1 MRRARN
7 GARARFFVY
16 LRRVFA
22 SLRCVFAARRAG
34 MRQTDTERQE
44 PMFTPI
50 SSFEAMTAHLHGLN
64 RRFRV
69 AVVCGG
75 DSCTLSAVRRAV
87 AEGFAEA
94 IFVGGDGGGN
104 ISVSPIPEDE
114 PHARFVPADSPED
127 AAGKAVCMVREG
139 EADVLMKGLI
149 HTDTLLRAVLN
160 KEWGILRPGQV
171 LTHIAAVELPAYDKL
186 LFFSDPA
193 VIPYPTQEQRV
204 AQVAYMARL
213 AHACGIEEPRIAL
226 LHCAETVSE
235 KFPHTLGYG
244 DICARAARGEWGRLR
259 VDGPLDLRTA
269 CDPVALRVKGIA
281 SDLEGR
287 ADGLVFPD
295 IEAANAVYKA
305 LPLFAGGRVA
315 GALQGTDAPV
325 VLSSRGDD
333 AEAKFDSLALATV
346 SLS

>member
-1 MRRARN
+1 
-7 GARARFFVY
+7 
-16 LRRVFA
+16 
-22 SLRCVFAARRAG
+22 
-34 MRQTDTERQE
+34 
-44 PMFTPI
+44 
-50 SSFEAMTAHLHGLN
+50 MTAHLRGLH

-75 DSCTLSAVRRAV
+75 DGCTLSAVRRAV
-87 AEGFAEA
+87 AEGFVEA
-94 IFVGGDGGGN
+94 VFVGGDGGGDLG
-104 ISVSPIPEDE
+104 VPPVPADE
-114 PHARFVPADSPED
+114 PHAAFVPVGSPEE
-127 AAGKAVCMVREG
+127 AAEKAVCMVHGG

-171 LTHIAAVELPAYDKL
+171 LTHIAAAQLPAYDKL

-193 VIPYPTQEQRV
+193 VIPYPTQQQRE

-226 LHCAETVSE
+226 LHCAETVSG

-244 DICARAARGEWGRLR
+244 DICARAARGEWGRVR

-269 CDPVALRVKGIA
+269 CDPVALRVKGIT

-295 IEAANAVYKA
+295 IEAANVIYKA
-305 LPLFAGGRVA
+305 LPIFAGARVA

-333 AEAKFDSLALATV
+333 AEAKFNSLALATV